1 MSNPENVMG
10 IETGVGFFLLIVAL
24 IYLTFATQ
32 ESSSK
37 VVKVIQTIFSI
48 IIFFVEIYLLIKLGA
63 HNNLSSGFLE
73 T

>member
-1 MSNPENVMG
+1 MG

-37 VVKVIQTIFSI
+37 VVKVIQNYIFNNNFLNF
-48 IIFFVEIYLLIKLGA
+48 FFVKIYLLIKLGA
-63 HNNLSSGFLE
+63 HNDLSSGFLE

>member
-1 MSNPENVMG
+1 MG

-48 IIFFVEIYLLIKLGA
+48 IIFWIFFVKIYFLIKLGA
-63 HNNLSSGFLE
+63 HNDLSSGFLE

>member
-1 MSNPENVMG
+1 MG

-48 IIFFVEIYLLIKLGA
+48 IIF
-63 HNNLSSGFLE
+63 
-73 T
+73 